1 MPETEHAESRVVRA
15 KPHRKSTPKSTALTT
30 TYKRFDLS
38 RRYLPA
44 PAGADLR
51 RWFLYEGQ
59 GMSVNDIAAREGG
72 AKPEVVQASIDYIK
86 EYQFRNQIG
95 ILNAKTVQVAMERLD
110 DTNVAIEGA
119 LKAKKVVHVDRETGK
134 VTQVEDHAMRLKAAA
149 ENRALIETMQP
160 RTPGVM
166 VNQQFNSSM
175 AVNGYGGGGGMS
187 FESVLRRKRELKG
200 MVNEQV
206 ETVEAELSH
215 EEQVAKEFEDFGGDE
230 EEDEEDENEE
240 PDESST

>member
-1 MPETEHAESRVVRA
+1 MPETQQAEQ
-15 KPHRKSTPKSTALTT
+15 PKSRKPRKRKTTALTVISGH
-30 TYKRFDLS
+30 RRLDLS

-44 PAGADLR
+44 PGGLDLR
-51 RWFLYEGQ
+51 RWFQYEGQ
-59 GMSVNDIAAREGG
+59 GMSVTDIAAREGG
-72 AKPEVVQASIDYIK
+72 TNPEIVQASIDYIK

-110 DTNVAIEGA
+110 DTSVAIKGA

-134 VTQVEDHAMRLKAAA
+134 VTQVEDHAMRLKAVA

-166 VNQQFNSSM
+166 VNQQFNT
-175 AVNGYGGGGGMS
+175 AVAGGYGSGGGMS

-200 MVNEQV
+200 LANEQDV
-206 ETVEAELSH
+206 ETVDAELSH
-215 EEQVAKEFEDFGGDE
+215 EEQIAKEFEDFGGDE
-230 EEDEEDENEE
+230 DDEGDEDES
-240 PDESST
+240 PA